1 MAAGEIVA
9 APDFINR
16 RITTDAIVV
25 CRGGG
30 SLEDLQPFNEEIVAR
45 AIFASRIPVVSAV
58 GHETDY
64 TIADFV
70 ADLRAPTPS
79 AAAEMIVPVQAELL
93 DALRQR
99 RGELAHRIYRLMELR
114 RDALSGL
121 RQWLG
126 DPRRRIE
133 DMRLRLDDFAGRLNR
148 RFVFLLH
155 NRRERLTWRTDRLI
169 AARPQAR
176 IREQKQLLW
185 ITYRNLF
192 KYLQINLNNKKS
204 ELAQKQHVLHAIGP
218 RATLSRGYSITRRAS
233 DGRVI
238 RRAADIRIGQ
248 EVEILLARGQLN
260 ADVVRRSEEQHT
272 DRDD

>member
-1 MAAGEIVA
+1 
-9 APDFINR
+9 
-16 RITTDAIVV
+16 
-25 CRGGG
+25 
-30 SLEDLQPFNEEIVAR
+30 
-45 AIFASRIPVVSAV
+45 
-58 GHETDY
+58 
-64 TIADFV
+64 
-70 ADLRAPTPS
+70 
-79 AAAEMIVPVQAELL
+79 
-93 DALRQR
+93 
-99 RGELAHRIYRLMELR
+99 
-114 RDALSGL
+114 
-121 RQWLG
+121 
-126 DPRRRIE
+126 
-133 DMRLRLDDFAGRLNR
+133 MRLRLDDFAGRLNR
-148 RFVFLLH
+148 RFLSLLH
-155 NRRERLTWRTDRLI
+155 NRREKLTWRADRLI

-192 KYLQINLNNKKS
+192 KYLQIYLNNKKS